1 MNITKQEIKDWI
13 NLLYK
18 DLLNDD
24 VYIGGYFFNF
34 KQLKDFEKTKKKL
47 DKQFEKKLQ
56 KKKSFLI
63 QLLPLSKNSSCGGSN
78 QAHLEHLDDLQNT
91 IVKITTKNKFNEQK
105 TFPCTEEEFYFVFN
119 ELEKAKLDVEQF
131 KKFLLNELKSIK
143 EDQYSDFMLFINDL
157 LDDIR
162 LKFTGKNHNVQ
173 IF

>member
-1 MNITKQEIKDWI
+1 MTITKQEIKDWI

-63 QLLPLSKNSSCGGSN
+63 IIMALFYPKY
-78 QAHLEHLDDLQNT
+78 
-91 IVKITTKNKFNEQK
+91 KII
-105 TFPCTEEEFYFVFN
+105 
-119 ELEKAKLDVEQF
+119 
-131 KKFLLNELKSIK
+131 IK
-143 EDQYSDFMLFINDL
+143 
-157 LDDIR
+157 IR
-162 LKFTGKNHNVQ
+162 F
-173 IF
+173 